1 MSQYQY
7 YSRHAHNQLQDE
19 QDQHIEEITE
29 IAQHLKQQSK
39 EMNYELQKQ
48 HGYA

>member
-7 YSRHAHNQLQDE
+7 YSSRAHNRLQDE

-29 IAQHLKQQSK
+29 IAQHLKMQSK
-39 EMNYELQKQ
+39 
-48 HGYA
+48 